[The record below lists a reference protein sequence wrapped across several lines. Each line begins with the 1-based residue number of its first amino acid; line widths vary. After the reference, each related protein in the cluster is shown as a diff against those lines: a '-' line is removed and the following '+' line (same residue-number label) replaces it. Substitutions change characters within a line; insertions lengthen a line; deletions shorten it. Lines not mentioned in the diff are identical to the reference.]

1 MKLRSEQPKGNKNKR
16 AIRMLIALAMIC
28 VCMTSGRT
36 GLYAGAESMENPD
49 REMAGI
55 FGSEQHPVSSIAF
68 LREWIEE
75 NNRID
80 EEMER
85 QGYHSAGKTLYLS
98 FTEDSDPYEQT
109 ETIAAE
115 DGGILA
121 TAIMRIEDAKS
132 KESSAFLVTAV
143 LLMNG
148 KPVDFRLD
156 GNRSEGG
163 ILTVTLDSN
172 RDYVMSLSAE
182 DLPVTAGENKLILI
196 GFGYSGDQDFYL
208 DPSYTKGSFQS
219 EAEYDGTAIIPCPE
233 DQIDTVAIQDR
244 SELATY
250 TQQNFLSAGEMTD
263 FQSDHYGNY
272 LMTSKPDPTMHF
284 YLDNMSIQGMY
295 GNSKGIM
302 LMFIDG
308 EMKPVW
314 NGNCFGEMSVRDN
327 DLLKVIRVKS
337 GFRAGEQHHIYWCYQ
352 ETEGAEEWPLCMR
365 FRMKMQVK

>member
-1 MKLRSEQPKGNKNKR
+1 MDKQ
-16 AIRMLIALAMIC
+16 IRYIESKIWTLIALILTCAFMFSAG
-28 VCMTSGRT
+28 TGAYAASGSQGDPGT
-36 GLYAGAESMENPD
+36 ETAEISD
-49 REMAGI
+49 
-55 FGSEQHPVSSIAF
+55 GSLHPASSIAF

-75 NNRID
+75 NNRMD
-80 EEMER
+80 EEMEQ
-85 QGYHSAGKTLYLS
+85 QGYHAVKKQLYLS
-98 FTEDSDPYEQT
+98 LTEDAEPYAQVGT
-109 ETIAAE
+109 VAAE
-115 DGGILA
+115 ANGIHA
-121 TAIMRIEDAKS
+121 TVVMRVEESDS
-132 KESSAFLVTAV
+132 DESSAFSVTAV

-156 GNRSEGG
+156 GNSSEGG
-163 ILTVTLDSN
+163 ILTVSLDSN

-208 DPSYTKGSFQS
+208 NPCYTKGSFQS
-219 EAEYDGTAIIPCPE
+219 AAEYDGTAIIPCPE

-244 SELATY
+244 SELAPY
-250 TQQNFLSAGEMTD
+250 VQQDFLSAGEMKD

-272 LMTSKPDPTMHF
+272 LMTSKPDPTMRF

-295 GNSKGIM
+295 DNSKGIM
-302 LMFIDG
+302 LLFIDG

-314 NGNCFGEMSVRDN
+314 NGNCFGEMSVLDG

-352 ETEGAEEWPLCMR
+352 ETEGAEEWPLCMTY
-365 FRMKMQVK
+365 RMKMKIE